1 MGLCQSHCWLG
12 HSHHAH
18 FAIALGVE
26 VNHVVL
32 FLVVERIDLE
42 TLYLTIDGATILH
55 SDYHLI
61 ADLKFEVCHNFE
73 VLIVI
78 TLFLISGAKFGN
90 KNNICKKKAI
100 KKKEKYN
107 FNANYWVFLSI
118 YPQIAISSDSKIEAD
133 GREGNET

>member
-12 HSHHAH
+12 HSHHTH
-18 FAIALGVE
+18 FLVAGGIE

-78 TLFLISGAKFGN
+78 TLCLISVAKFGN
-90 KNNICKKKAI
+90 KTIYARKK
-100 KKKEKYN
+100 
-107 FNANYWVFLSI
+107 
-118 YPQIAISSDSKIEAD
+118 Q
-133 GREGNET
+133 

>member
-1 MGLCQSHCWLG
+1 MGLCKSHCWLG

-18 FAIALGVE
+18 FLVAGGIE

-55 SDYHLI
+55 SYYHLI
-61 ADLKFEVCHNFE
+61 VDLKFEVCHNFE

-78 TLFLISGAKFGN
+78 TLCLISVAKFGN
-90 KNNICKKKAI
+90 KTIYARKK
-100 KKKEKYN
+100 
-107 FNANYWVFLSI
+107 
-118 YPQIAISSDSKIEAD
+118 Q
-133 GREGNET
+133 